1 MPIIIDNQLVFGVL
15 ILCIFNNS
23 TCMSNQILLFMLMFY
38 SLSRNNALWVTITS
52 NTKLDHF
59 GAKHPCKGAKNN
71 EITFPSIKKI
81 ITCL

>member
-1 MPIIIDNQLVFGVL
+1 MPILFGYLFAKEVL
-15 ILCIFNNS
+15 TLCIFNNS

-38 SLSRNNALWVTITS
+38 SLSRNNSLWVTITS